1 MKFSIIT
8 PSYNQ
13 GNFIART
20 LQSILAQKGDF
31 DLELRVMDGGSS
43 DGTLAVLRRH
53 EDDPRLRWTSGPD
66 QGQSDAINRGFEET
80 DGDVIAWLNSDD
92 LYEPGALQAVAEA
105 YLRQPF
111 DWCFGNCRN
120 IDEQDNEI
128 RQVITRYK
136 RKQSQRYSYSRLLR
150 RDFVSQPATFFTR
163 AAYDRLGEIDR
174 TLHYAMDYDYW
185 LRLGRES
192 DPVFID
198 RTLASFRWHSQSK
211 NGALYRRAAWE
222 TYQTAR
228 RHARPGERRDL
239 LFHFS
244 HVIILSVLY
253 PFL

>member
-13 GNFIART
+13 GAFIERT
-20 LQSILAQKGDF
+20 LNSILSQEGDF
-31 DLELRVMDGGSS
+31 DLELRVMDAGSS
-43 DGTLAVLRRH
+43 DGTLAVLRH
-53 EDDPRLRWTSGPD
+53 YEGDTRLRWTSGPD

-92 LYEPGALQAVAEA
+92 MYEPGALQTVAEA
-105 YLRQPF
+105 YNAKPF

-120 IDEQDNEI
+120 IDEHDHEV
-128 RQVITRYK
+128 RRVIMRYK
-136 RKQSQRYSYSRLLR
+136 REQSLRYSYARLLR

-163 AAYDRLGEIDR
+163 KAYQQIGDVDRAL
-174 TLHYAMDYDYW
+174 YYSMDYDYW
-185 LRLGRES
+185 LRLGRAS
-192 DPVFID
+192 QPTFID

-228 RHARPGERRDL
+228 RHAQPAERIDL
-239 LFHFS
+239 LYHFA
-244 HVIILSVLY
+244 HVMILSVLY